1 MMYAYQYQ
9 RRSMQS
15 DRCDLSIGFGGEDR
29 SARSA
34 DRDDGSDIFTGYD
47 NDEENDEIGLVGC
60 EVFDGDFSN
69 EDNEEN
75 KNEDELIDAPLPDT
89 EENLRTL
96 SNKELKTKLA
106 ARGLLQQGRKED
118 LIQRILNPQQ
128 SYFKGRPKVEKWK
141 NSKAKAFLVRLI
153 MDETSDIHRKSPEEV
168 WKSSEWFQQYPKHRF
183 IDNMKNLKN
192 ALEARERVVQEDIR
206 LIQAE
211 LAALNLSDKT
221 MRGYPHWHTHA
232 ANKLLADD
240 LKFGR
245 NGDMKPLSFRNTRD
259 EYKNFPLQVFRR
271 HIYQEQ
277 RKQRE
282 LPLKIAKRNQLGRK
296 KYEHEVEAEAAR
308 WHAEKDR
315 TISTERSG

>member
-1 MMYAYQYQ
+1 MYAYQ

-15 DRCDLSIGFGGEDR
+15 DRCDLSIEFGGKD
-29 SARSA
+29 RSA
-34 DRDDGSDIFTGYD
+34 DRDRDGSNIFTGDD
-47 NDEENDEIGLVGC
+47 NNEENDEIGLVGC
-60 EVFDGDFSN
+60 AVFDGDISD

-75 KNEDELIDAPLPDT
+75 ENEEVLIPDT
-89 EENLRTL
+89 EDNLRKL
-96 SNKELKTKLA
+96 SNKELKMKLA

-128 SYFKGRPKVEKWK
+128 SDFKGRPKVEKWK
-141 NSKAKAFLVRLI
+141 NSKAKAFLIRLI

-211 LAALNLSDKT
+211 LAALKLSDITK
-221 MRGYPHWHTHA
+221 RGYPHWHTHA

-240 LKFGR
+240 VKLGR
-245 NGDMKPLSFRNTRD
+245 NGGMKPLSFRTTRD
-259 EYKNFPLQVFRR
+259 EYEEFPLGVFRR

-282 LPLKIAKRNQLGRK
+282 MPLKIAKRNQLGRK
-296 KYEHEVEAEAAR
+296 KYEQEVEAETAR
-308 WHAEKDR
+308 WHAEQDR
-315 TISTERSG
+315 TKQSG

>member
-1 MMYAYQYQ
+1 MYAYQ

-15 DRCDLSIGFGGEDR
+15 DRYDLSIGFGGEDR
-29 SARSA
+29 SANR
-34 DRDDGSDIFTGYD
+34 DRDGSDIFTGDD
-47 NDEENDEIGLVGC
+47 NDKENDEIGLVGC
-60 EVFDGDFSN
+60 EVFDGDISDEDDKEN
-69 EDNEEN
+69 ENEEV
-75 KNEDELIDAPLPDT
+75 LIDTPHPDT
-89 EENLRTL
+89 EDNLRKL
-96 SNKELKTKLA
+96 SNKELKMKLA

-128 SYFKGRPKVEKWK
+128 SDFKGRPKVEKWK
-141 NSKAKAFLVRLI
+141 NSKAKAFLIRLI

-168 WKSSEWFQQYPKHRF
+168 WNSSEWFQQYPKHRF

-211 LAALNLSDKT
+211 LAALKLSDTT

-245 NGDMKPLSFRNTRD
+245 NGDMKPHSFRTTRD
-259 EYKNFPLQVFRR
+259 EYEEFPLGVFRR

-282 LPLKIAKRNQLGRK
+282 MPLKIAKRNQLGRK
-296 KYEHEVEAEAAR
+296 KYEKEIEAEAAR
-308 WHAEKDR
+308 WHAEQDR
-315 TISTERSG
+315 TKRSG